1 MAAPT
6 VVYDKSGFKTILDST
21 SKIVKFDD
29 FNAIEISANTAR
41 TFEVNGSD
49 YQVPVGKAALVVSAD
64 NFYTSNDDVQF
75 SIVYADDANG
85 LTNQVF
91 IARNNAQDVALSG
104 VFSTVVPAGKYIN
117 VANNTT
123 LANVNDVRT
132 QEAEST
138 NLQTL
143 DVSGQVAG
151 YLSYFSY
158 NNDGTKLYAQDQTN
172 DTIYQYDMSTAYDFS
187 TASYASKS
195 FDYSGTVNNSYSSNW
210 CDSGNRYFILKY
222 TSPHAYF
229 FNASTAYDIS
239 TLSVDTGNNKSL
251 TGDTYGNY
259 GWMNEAGT
267 RFIWYGYDGRDFN
280 QWDLS
285 TAYDLTTASQTAVVS
300 SGIATGSLKWSPN
313 INAMNYWYNDNN
325 TSLIAR
331 QNINASNFDANTY
344 VYADGTNT
352 AVSSMS
358 GNTRAGIKVQGGYL
372 AFGDATS
379 GAGAIQKIPLGAA
392 QCTTQNVQVI
402 EYTP

>member
-6 VVYDKSGFKTILDST
+6 IVYDKNGFKTIMDST

-29 FNAIEISANTAR
+29 FNAVTISASTSR

-64 NFYTSNDDVQF
+64 QFYSSSSDVNFSL
-75 SIVYADDANG
+75 IYADDANG

-91 IARNNAQDVALSG
+91 IARNNAQDVSLSG
-104 VFSTVVPAGKYIN
+104 VFSTVVPAGKYISIG
-117 VANNTT
+117 NNTVLNT
-123 LANVNDVRT
+123 VYDVRT
-132 QEAEST
+132 QELTTT
-138 NLQTL
+138 NLQIL
-143 DVSGQVAG
+143 DVSSQVAG
-151 YLSYFSY
+151 DLTYFSY
-158 NNDGTKLYAQDQTN
+158 NPDGTKLYAQDQSN

-195 FDYSGTVNNSYSSNW
+195 FDYSGTINNSYSSNW

-239 TLSVDTGNNKSL
+239 TLSVDSGNDKAL
-251 TGDTYGNY
+251 TGDSYGNF
-259 GWMNEAGT
+259 GWMKEDGT
-267 RFIWYGYDGRDFN
+267 RLIWYGYDGRDFN

-285 TAYDLTTASQTAVVS
+285 TPFDLTTASSSATVS
-300 SGIATGSLKWSPN
+300 SGIATGALKWSPN
-313 INAMNYWYNDNN
+313 IDAMEYWYNDNN
-325 TSLIAR
+325 TSLVSR
-331 QNINASNFDANTY
+331 QNINSSTFDVGSY

-352 AVSSMS
+352 TVSSMS
-358 GNTRAGIKVQGGYL
+358 GNTRGSIRVQGGYL
-372 AFGDATS
+372 AFGDQTS
-379 GAGAIQKIPLGAA
+379 GAGRIQKIPLGGA
-392 QCTTQNVQVI
+392 QATSQNVQII